1 MAHNSQRYLKAR
13 ESVDRSAKYALGEC
27 VKLVKDNATAKFD
40 ETVEVALLLG
50 VNPRYPDQI
59 VRGTCILPHGT
70 GQDVRVL
77 AFARG
82 EKADEAREAGADYVG
97 DEDYAQK
104 IEEGWLDFDV
114 VVATP
119 DMMKVIGKLGRVL
132 GPRGL
137 MPSPKTG
144 TVTMD
149 IGEAVRESKAGK
161 ISFRV
166 DKTGNLH
173 APVGKASFGAEQL
186 EENALAFIE
195 KVNQLRPSAAKGLYM
210 RKGTMSSTMGP
221 GVKLDLS
228 DIRSRL
234 QSKVVR

>member
-1 MAHNSQRYLKAR
+1 MASKSQRYLKAR
-13 ESVDRSAKYALGEC
+13 NSVDRTSKYTLEDC
-27 VKLVKDNATAKFD
+27 VGLVKDNANAKFD

-82 EKADEAREAGADYVG
+82 EKADEARDAGADYVG

-119 DMMKVIGKLGRVL
+119 DMMRVIGKLGRIL

-144 TVTMD
+144 TVTME

-173 APVGKASFGAEQL
+173 APVGKASFEADQL
-186 EENALAFIE
+186 QENAMAFID

-210 RKGTMSSTMGP
+210 RKATMSSTMGP

-228 DIRSRL
+228 DVRTRL
-234 QSKVVR
+234 QSKAVR

>member
-1 MAHNSQRYLKAR
+1 MASKSQRYLKAR
-13 ESVDRSAKYALGEC
+13 DSVDRTSKYTLEDC
-27 VKLVKDNATAKFD
+27 VGLVKDNANAKFD

-82 EKADEAREAGADYVG
+82 EKADEARDAGADYVG

-119 DMMKVIGKLGRVL
+119 DMMRVIGKLGRIL

-144 TVTMD
+144 TVTME

-173 APVGKASFGAEQL
+173 APVGKASFEADQL
-186 EENALAFIE
+186 QENAMAFID

-210 RKGTMSSTMGP
+210 RKATMSSTMGP

-228 DIRSRL
+228 DVRTRL
-234 QSKVVR
+234 QSKAVR

>member
-1 MAHNSQRYLKAR
+1 MARKSQRYLKAR
-13 ESVDRSAKYALGEC
+13 ESVDRSTRYPLEEC
-27 VKLVKDNATAKFD
+27 VKLVKDNANAKFD
-40 ETVEVALLLG
+40 ETVEVAILLG

-97 DEDYAQK
+97 DEDYAKK

-144 TVTMD
+144 TVTME

-173 APVGKASFGAEQL
+173 APVGKASFDPQQL
-186 EENALAFIE
+186 QDNALAFIE

-210 RKGTMSSTMGP
+210 RKATISSTMGP

-228 DIRSRL
+228 DVRTRL
-234 QSKVVR
+234 QAKAVR